1 MNLGGHVTPGAVG
14 YRRMSLQS
22 IRCEPER
29 IDFAVSGETLLWL
42 RSVKLVCHPM
52 NRARVRIGA
61 GNPQDLLDALSQS
74 IEMRSGLPVGAVWY
88 SAPVLILRI
97 CAKEPCYCHVRDS
110 ALPRPAL
117 GSRQRQRAAIGS
129 WVTHVALETF
139 YIVTDGVR
147 GGRAARHVCC
157 HTASSRTLIAV
168 QPE

>member
-74 IEMRSGLPVGAVWY
+74 IEMRSGLPVGR
-88 SAPVLILRI
+88 SLVLSTCTDLAHLRER
-97 CAKEPCYCHVRDS
+97 ALL
-110 ALPRPAL
+110 LPRPRFCSPAPSVGL
-117 GSRQRQRAAIGS
+117 KAA
-129 WVTHVALETF
+129 
-139 YIVTDGVR
+139 
-147 GGRAARHVCC
+147 AARGNRLVGYARGPRDVLHRHRRCARWTRGSAC
-157 HTASSRTLIAV
+157 LLPYCEFADSDRGSA
-168 QPE
+168 